1 MPMNNMPKPIMIEA
15 TCFFFTFLPTI
26 IMTTPTINASGA
38 SVSGLS
44 AFAHSA
50 LETSQ
55 PVAVVPMFAPM
66 MTVIACA
73 RFISPAFTKPTTITV
88 VAEEL
93 CTIAVTSA
101 PSAIPMNLFCVS
113 AARILFILEPAAFCK
128 PCAIMFMP

>member
-1 MPMNNMPKPIMIEA
+1 MIEA

-73 RFISPAFTKPTTITV
+73 RFAIIQSSSASQGILLSLAASGLVPFNAAVFIIMGQNIGTIASSMIHLESGISNTV
-88 VAEEL
+88 V
-93 CTIAVTSA
+93 
-101 PSAIPMNLFCVS
+101 P
-113 AARILFILEPAAFCK
+113 ILNTV
-128 PCAIMFMP
+128 